1 MRHGTAFSPLGAVL
15 AGALLAGSAAGA
27 GPALASGEGPGR
39 TLSAVVG
46 VHTVVP
52 SDARTAE
59 TLGTER
65 LGSGIVID
73 DKGLVLTIGYLMLEA
88 ERAEI
93 IGADG
98 KRLMATVVGYDHNSG
113 LGLLRAAEPLAVKP
127 ARLGDSSTLA
137 EGAKVLAVSF
147 AGPQPVV
154 PAFIVS
160 RRDFAGYWEY
170 LLENAIFTSP
180 PHRFHSGA
188 GLFAEDGGLV
198 GVGHLFVGNA
208 AGPNSPMPGNMFV
221 PIDALKPILADL
233 LERGRSAKP
242 AHPWLGVYMGELKGR
257 IFIARVT
264 PGGPAEKS
272 GLKAGDVIVGVGGRR
287 VRDVADLL
295 RKTWAQGDAG
305 VEVPL
310 DILRLEGSDDLNVR
324 TFQVP
329 TIDRQDW
336 LKIKRGL

>member
-1 MRHGTAFSPLGAVL
+1 MRKVVAWSKRFGGL
-15 AGALLAGSAAGA
+15 AGLALAWAAA
-27 GPALASGEGPGR
+27 APALAAAAEESFAG
-39 TLSAVVG
+39 TLKTVVG

-52 SDARTAE
+52 ADARTAE

-93 IGADG
+93 VGPDG
-98 KRLMATVVGYDHNSG
+98 RRLMASVVGYDHNTG
-113 LGLLRAAEPLAVKP
+113 FGLLRMAEPLDVKP
-127 ARLGDSSTLA
+127 ARFGDSSALA

-147 AGPQPVV
+147 AGPRPIV
-154 PAFIVS
+154 PAFVVS

-180 PHRFHSGA
+180 PHLFHSGA
-188 GLFAEDGGLV
+188 GLFAEDGSLV
-198 GVGHLFVGNA
+198 GVGHLFVNNA
-208 AGPNSPMPGNMFV
+208 AGPDTAMPGNMFV

-233 LERGRSAKP
+233 MERGRSAARP
-242 AHPWLGVYMGELKGR
+242 HPWLGVYMGELKGR
-257 IFIARVT
+257 LFVARVT
-264 PGGPAEKS
+264 PGGPAERS
-272 GLKAGDVIVGVGGRR
+272 GLKAGDIIVGVGGKR
-287 VRDVADLL
+287 VRDMADFL
-295 RKTWAQGDAG
+295 RKAWAQGDAG

-310 DILRLEGSDDLNVR
+310 DILRLGADDMNVR
-324 TFQVP
+324 KFVVP
-329 TIDRQDW
+329 SGDRYEW